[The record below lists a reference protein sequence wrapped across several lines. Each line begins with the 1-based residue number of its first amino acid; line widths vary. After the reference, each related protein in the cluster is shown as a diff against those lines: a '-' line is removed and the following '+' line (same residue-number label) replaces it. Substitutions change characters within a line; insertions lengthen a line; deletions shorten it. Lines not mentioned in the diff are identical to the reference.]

1 MHRVRRDS
9 QSRKNTKARDSSA
22 GRVPAYA
29 LGRFGGGHEHQRF
42 LFAAE
47 MNQELDTRL
56 RILIARQLGV
66 DVGRVSDESLFLQ
79 DLGADWL
86 DRHELVIAVED
97 QFGIQIAD
105 SVVDELNA
113 VGDLILFVLDYPRH

>member
-1 MHRVRRDS
+1 MSIHGS
-9 QSRKNTKARDSSA
+9 FS
-22 GRVPAYA
+22 P
-29 LGRFGGGHEHQRF
+29 
-42 LFAAE
+42 AE
-47 MNQELDTRL
+47 MNQDLDTRL